1 MVEIEMR
8 FKGLVL
14 VDTWEALQIFR
25 VEYLKGFKKSLE
37 TLRDMVRERTP
48 KGASLRLYH
57 SIIYVAKDLTP
68 TSPFGFPTAPPEFE
82 GKVYSRSEREV
93 TWGIFATPYFSV
105 CKYAA
110 PVEYGTKPHF
120 PPVFGPE
127 SIHSWAGHVL
137 PMMPKL
143 ELAQTAWKIA
153 LHISK
158 HGTRARYMFRDA
170 RQAFISQGIFEKNIK
185 EAADIATIKATAET
199 PWWAAF

>member
-1 MVEIEMR
+1 MLEIEMK

-25 VEYLKGFKKSLE
+25 EEYLRAFEKSLK
-37 TLRDMVRERTP
+37 TLRDMVKARTP
-48 KGASLRLYH
+48 IGASAKLYH
-57 SIIYVAKDLTP
+57 SITYVAKDLTP

-82 GKVYSRSEREV
+82 GKVYSRSETEV
-93 TWGIFATPYFSV
+93 TWGIFTTPYSWV

-120 PPVFGPE
+120 PPLFGPE
-127 SIHSWAGHVL
+127 SIHTWAAHVL

-143 ELAQTAWKIA
+143 ELAQVAYRIA

-158 HGTRARYMFRDA
+158 HGTRARHMFRDA
-170 RQAFISQGIFEKNIK
+170 RQAFMSQGIFEKNIK
-185 EAADIATIKATAET
+185 EAADLATIKATVET